1 MGEGKAQGSEGDTR
15 ETTESKA
22 VSRLGP
28 GHWGWEG
35 CILAG
40 CRDCDQTTEPG
51 ASGDGWE

>member
-28 GHWGWEG
+28 GHWGWEV